1 MSSHVFDKQRWARM
15 TMYEQMGNI
24 GSEVGRA
31 LAAKR
36 QGDPQRMRGAL
47 YRGLDL
53 FDVTAEL
60 WAKQKTPRT
69 KELLRAREQFVE
81 AIITDKNDDKLEGY
95 FMVFALAARSN
106 R

>member
-1 MSSHVFDKQRWARM
+1 MSNHVFDKRRWAAM
-15 TMYEQMGNI
+15 SMYEQMGNI

-36 QGDPQRMRGAL
+36 RKDKLAMQGAL

-53 FDVTAEL
+53 MDATAEL

-69 KELLRAREQFVE
+69 TELLRAREQFVE
-81 AIITDKNDDKLEGY
+81 AVITDKNDPGLENY
-95 FMVFALAARSN
+95 FMYFAIAARSN

>member
-1 MSSHVFDKQRWARM
+1 MS
-15 TMYEQMGNI
+15 MYEQMGNI

-36 QGDPQRMRGAL
+36 RKDEPAMQGAL

-53 FDVTAEL
+53 IDATAEL

-81 AIITDKNDDKLEGY
+81 AVVTDKDDPRLENY
-95 FMVFALAARSN
+95 FMYFAIAARAD

>member
-1 MSSHVFDKQRWARM
+1 MTKYVFDTKRWAKM

-36 QGDPQRMRGAL
+36 RGDKQRMQGAL

-69 KELLRAREQFVE
+69 RELLLAREQFVE
-81 AIITDKNDDKLEGY
+81 AIITDKNDDKLEDY
-95 FMVFALAARSN
+95 FMRFALAARSE

>member
-1 MSSHVFDKQRWARM
+1 MSKHVFDRRRWAAM
-15 TMYEQMGNI
+15 SMYEQMGNI

-36 QGDPQRMRGAL
+36 RKDKPAMRGAL

-53 FDVTAEL
+53 MDATAEL

-81 AIITDKNDDKLEGY
+81 AVVTGKDDPGLENY
-95 FMVFALAARSN
+95 FMYFAIAARAD